1 MKSCEIWT
9 YARSLW
15 SLSRRGFA
23 RFYSGVSRIIKNGAL
38 SRRGIL
44 LDVWGMFWYRLY
56 ICPIVENKKNILLTW
71 YVDYDSSLCV
81 LCSKYFQKQTFQ
93 KNVNG
98 VGGWRPVRWSW
109 IHLHLYINTGYIFVL
124 IYWWLIYWRHDRKGD
139 MKYMYSNVIL
149 FVIHYPQGR
158 VIGRSSYARGATVLW
173 FMVRKNS
180 TFCWIRNLFHL
191 WDKILSF

>member
-1 MKSCEIWT
+1 MLGAYGFW
-9 YARSLW
+9 A
-15 SLSRRGFA
+15 RRGFA
-23 RFYSGVSRIIKNGAL
+23 RFYSGGSRIIRIGAWY
-38 SRRGIL
+38 RHGIL
-44 LDVWGMFWYRLY
+44 LDVWRVLILPLHMPYSWAFKKHTFN
-56 ICPIVENKKNILLTW
+56 IVCWLWL
-71 YVDYDSSLCV
+71 SLCV
-81 LCSKYFQKQTFQ
+81 LCCKIFQKTNLSN
-93 KNVNG
+93 KIKR
-98 VGGWRPVRWSW
+98 GWVLVRPVCWSW
-109 IHLHLYINTGYIFVL
+109 IRLHFYINTGYIFVL